1 AFLLFTSLQQ
11 MKWIFERLREE
22 ESYPVFCQG
31 TAPKH
36 QLLAD
41 FRNTPRAVL
50 CATASFWQGVDV
62 KGDALRAVVVDKL
75 PFQVPSE
82 PLVMARTQR
91 LRRMGRDA
99 FLEYTVPSAVILL
112 RQGLGR
118 LIRSKTDTGFLAVLD
133 GRMWRRSYG
142 GLFLQSLPSCPVVDT
157 IQELENLYL
166 EIASGRLG
174 DEIAGKAKIR
184 NGRKL
189 RGEIDE

>member
-1 AFLLFTSLQQ
+1 
-11 MKWIFERLREE
+11 
-22 ESYPVFCQG
+22 
-31 TAPKH
+31 
-36 QLLAD
+36 
-41 FRNTPRAVL
+41 
-50 CATASFWQGVDV
+50 
-62 KGDALRAVVVDKL
+62 
-75 PFQVPSE
+75 
-82 PLVMARTQR
+82 
-91 LRRMGRDA
+91 GRDA

-133 GRMWRRSYG
+133 GRLWRRSYG

>member
-1 AFLLFTSLQQ
+1 
-11 MKWIFERLREE
+11 
-22 ESYPVFCQG
+22 
-31 TAPKH
+31 
-36 QLLAD
+36 
-41 FRNTPRAVL
+41 
-50 CATASFWQGVDV
+50 
-62 KGDALRAVVVDKL
+62 VVVDKL

-133 GRMWRRSYG
+133 GRLWRRSYG

-166 EIASGRLG
+166 EIASGQLG